1 MEWYRKNFKAGE
13 ANNSTPFE
21 ANSLARSSVLM
32 SIFFAG
38 YGCFMQVDLPIH
50 QAA

>member
-32 SIFFAG
+32 SIFSLATDVL
-38 YGCFMQVDLPIH
+38 CR
-50 QAA
+50 